1 MYYANVLLLDV
12 QSISRMEIS
21 GQGEKRREDQLLRRD
36 RNSTI
41 NPLYSVDL
49 KRQLVS
55 QGLLLID
62 ENESSILE

>member
-55 QGLLLID
+55 RGLLLID

>member
-55 QGLLLID
+55 RGLLLIG